1 MKMIPI
7 YRKLMSPLA
16 VRVEL
21 LSPGIMDPFS
31 LKENNNFN
39 GFTKNRKLDFAKS

>member
-1 MKMIPI
+1 MIHI
-7 YRKLMSPLA
+7 YRNKMTPLD
-16 VRVEL
+16 VRVEI

-39 GFTKNRKLDFAKS
+39 GFTKNRKPGFAKS